1 MLYIGIHYSAIEHC
15 WNYLSLCHYRKVE
28 LITSKERLDWLEH
41 WQVSLGG
48 EHYLFPEPHYFID
61 ISILNLILLCDPSSS
76 VLPFIHCCSGS
87 PSLKA
92 ISESEGI
99 CQFAEGKT
107 FSGQVKVQTL
117 FTSLK
122 LESNEIWISIKS
134 HCPLLTPE
142 LNILSSISAMHVQQK
157 CMLHTA
163 VLPWQIWNC
172 AVRNTKWLLAANPCY
187 ELAEIQWINR
197 VGMSGQ
203 IGCATKSA
211 PATT

>member
-1 MLYIGIHYSAIEHC
+1 MSQIQKWPKIKSRSDATALRAEGAQVDVRSALHSPDHPPFFVFLSFSCFYIYCGSMCSMGSMWAQQSYSAVLHLHL
-15 WNYLSLCHYRKVE
+15 WWY
-28 LITSKERLDWLEH
+28 
-41 WQVSLGG
+41 
-48 EHYLFPEPHYFID
+48 YFIN

-172 AVRNTKWLLAANPCY
+172 AVRNTKWLLAANPC
-187 ELAEIQWINR
+187 
-197 VGMSGQ
+197 
-203 IGCATKSA
+203 
-211 PATT
+211 